1 MWKILTTYYLTRI
14 GALIHMTQDIVEQP
28 KLLLETSAA
37 GLTTIATGDDG
48 LKEDTQILE
57 RLLCR

>member
-1 MWKILTTYYLTRI
+1 
-14 GALIHMTQDIVEQP
+14 MTQDIVEQP